1 VNVRTRFSALVGA
14 AIAAVTIAA
23 APAAAHGHFEFHRT
37 SNLNSSLVWVY
48 YPGPNPTAYYS
59 PTWRAGSGD
68 STNCSYVGH
77 GWLPLGWY
85 DVWGHWDHYDSTIKG
100 IATYLQNKACGD
112 GTLRTQLFIHSK
124 ELANWANSCPSYCFD
139 DVYDYYSNGCIKLSH
154 SGYGFPDNI
163 QDAHW
168 WWHNRDG
175 YPFEGS
181 GTAPSALYVYS

>member
-1 VNVRTRFSALVGA
+1 MRTRFSLAAGG
-14 AIAAVTIAA
+14 AIAAITIAV

-48 YPGPNPTAYYS
+48 YPSSNPAAYYS

-68 STNCSYVGH
+68 STNCAYVGH
-77 GWLPLGWY
+77 GWLPTGWY
-85 DVWGHWDHYDSTIKG
+85 DVWAHWDHYDSTIKG
-100 IATYLQNKACGD
+100 LATYLQDKKCGD

-124 ELANWANSCPSYCFD
+124 ELANWGSSCETYCFD
-139 DVYDYYSNGCIKLSH
+139 SSSDYYSNGCIKLSH

-175 YPFEGS
+175 YSFHG
-181 GTAPSALYVYS
+181 GTTANDALYVHS